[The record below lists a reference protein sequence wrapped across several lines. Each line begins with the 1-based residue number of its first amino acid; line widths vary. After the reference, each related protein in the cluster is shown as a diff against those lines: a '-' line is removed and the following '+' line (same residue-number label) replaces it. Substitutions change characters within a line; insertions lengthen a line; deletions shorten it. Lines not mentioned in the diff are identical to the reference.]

1 MAGRKEPLILA
12 GDVGATK
19 TDLAVV
25 SPGDGPGNPLAS
37 KTVRTADF
45 GGVEALLL
53 KFLAEVKLPVEAV
66 ILGVAGPVIEGRSK
80 ITNLPWVMDESRIA
94 EALGLETVKLLNDI
108 EAVAHA
114 VPLLGEGDLETLNA
128 GTPQRHGNKAVIAPG
143 TGLGEAFLC
152 WDGRHYRPG
161 ASEGGHAD
169 FAPGNDLETELLG
182 YLRGRHD
189 HVSYERVCS
198 GMGIPLIYSFLLER
212 GYGKEPP
219 GLQERRCSAP
229 DPTPVIIDAAMSKDG
244 PCELAVM
251 TLNIFT
257 SVLGAEAGNLALKV
271 LATGGVYIA
280 GGIPPRILPYLT
292 GGVLMERFLRKGRMS
307 YLVSRMPVHVVI
319 NPRCALLGA
328 ACYGLQIMTEE
339 ISL

>member
-1 MAGRKEPLILA
+1 MAGQKAPWMILV

-19 TDLAVV
+19 ADLAVV
-25 SPGDGPGNPLAS
+25 SPGEGPGKPIAS
-37 KTVRTADF
+37 KTVRSADF
-45 GGVEALLL
+45 GGVEALLQE
-53 KFLAEVKLPVEAV
+53 FLTEVNLAVEAV

-80 ITNLPWVMDESRIA
+80 ITNLPWVMDESSIA
-94 EALGLETVKLLNDI
+94 ESLGIETVKLLNDI
-108 EAVAHA
+108 EAIAHA
-114 VPLLGEGDLETLNA
+114 VPFLGEGDLETLNA
-128 GTPQRHGNKAVIAPG
+128 GTPERYGNKAVIAPG

-152 WDGRHYRPG
+152 WDGSHYRPG

-182 YLRGRHD
+182 YLRSRHD

-198 GMGIPLIYSFLLER
+198 GMGIPHIYAFLLEK
-212 GYGKEPP
+212 GYGEEPP
-219 GLQERRCSAP
+219 GLRERLSTSP
-229 DPTPVIIDAAMSKDG
+229 DPTPIIIDAAMAKES
-244 PCELAVM
+244 PCEPAVM

-280 GGIPPRILPYLT
+280 GGIPPRILPFLT
-292 GGVLMERFLRKGRMS
+292 GGLLMERFLRKGRMS
-307 YLVSRMPVHVVI
+307 YLVSKMPVHVVI

-328 ACYGLQIMTEE
+328 ACYGLRIMTA
-339 ISL
+339 